1 MTGVPFHDW
10 TDSQAEQATE
20 CVTLESD
27 GLEADARQREAVQ
40 LECMGWMESMEPPM
54 MLMHSQAGMQTPQ
67 IGSSPISDSRTPP
80 GSSGSGCPMRSRE
93 ASPLDTAAAR
103 ECRGVEVNEDTSPK
117 SNLVVSPPLQLKSL
131 ELEGAKTNL
140 AEVYFIG
147 TPPVSAELVR
157 LEKGVK
163 EVRDSL
169 SNTGSTNTAPQDWLS
184 SPRDA
189 LPPRPAA
196 KTTPSAERRA
206 QRSGPVPRRH
216 ASAGG
221 TASSGRRATAENGT
235 QQGPTA
241 GRSAGP
247 ASPRRRVE
255 VSGVPPQ
262 HPQRTP
268 SAAAMRAGRKLR
280 EASPPR
286 NASTGMRQGSAKGAK
301 GALPKE
307 NKRPARPT
315 SKWAWKEQDIRTTP
329 PDRGGSTSSPRSARP
344 EAKVRAALSGTPS
357 ARVVAALEGP
367 QGLMSLLGRLAPAR
381 EEASV
386 ASTPAPA
393 TPASGAPGEDFHP
406 TDWAAHLRQ
415 GQPTSP
421 MARSKSQGAL
431 RRAWSPVGPCNSP
444 PKWQPLAKPMD
455 KASPRVPPPPARLM
469 SPNAEITLR
478 PR

>member
-1 MTGVPFHDW
+1 MSVGGLGLRGSIDEDQIKGSLPV
-10 TDSQAEQATE
+10 ATE

-27 GLEADARQREAVQ
+27 GLEAEREVAAVQ
-40 LECMGWMESMEPPM
+40 LECMGWMEPPM

-103 ECRGVEVNEDTSPK
+103 ECRGVEVNEDSSPK
-117 SNLVVSPPLQLKSL
+117 STLVVSPPLQLKSL

-163 EVRDSL
+163 EVGDSL
-169 SNTGSTNTAPQDWLS
+169 SNTGSTNTAAPQDWLS

-189 LPPRPAA
+189 LPPRPTATA
-196 KTTPSAERRA
+196 SAPR

-216 ASAGG
+216 ASASGV
-221 TASSGRRATAENGT
+221 ASSGRRGNATGAT
-235 QQGPTA
+235 GPA
-241 GRSAGP
+241 PRSAPGP
-247 ASPRRRVE
+247 AASPRRRGEE
-255 VSGVPPQ
+255 VNGSGAPNIR
-262 HPQRTP
+262 RTP

-280 EASPPR
+280 EACSPPR
-286 NASTGMRQGSAKGAK
+286 NASTPGGMRQGSAAK

-393 TPASGAPGEDFHP
+393 TPAFSGAPGEDFHP

-444 PKWQPLAKPMD
+444 PKWQPLAGKSMD
-455 KASPRVPPPPARLM
+455 KAGPSWRGTGKPGNELPQEDA
-469 SPNAEITLR
+469 
-478 PR
+478 

>member
-1 MTGVPFHDW
+1 
-10 TDSQAEQATE
+10 
-20 CVTLESD
+20 
-27 GLEADARQREAVQ
+27 
-40 LECMGWMESMEPPM
+40 M
-54 MLMHSQAGMQTPQ
+54 MLMQSQAGMQTPQ
-67 IGSSPISDSRTPP
+67 LGSSPISDSRTPP

-103 ECRGVEVNEDTSPK
+103 ECRCEVEANEDTSPK
-117 SNLVVSPPLQLKSL
+117 SNLVVSPPLLKSL

-147 TPPVSAELVR
+147 TPPVSAELLR
-157 LEKGVK
+157 LDKAVK
-163 EVRDSL
+163 EVGDSL
-169 SNTGSTNTAPQDWLS
+169 SNTGSTNPAPQDWLS

-189 LPPRPAA
+189 LPPRPCG
-196 KTTPSAERRA
+196 PSAPS
-206 QRSGPVPRRH
+206 QPRRH
-216 ASAGG
+216 ASAGSVRNG
-221 TASSGRRATAENGT
+221 RCPETSSARRATGSTPGT
-235 QQGPTA
+235 K
-241 GRSAGP
+241 P
-247 ASPRRRVE
+247 ASPRRKGEE
-255 VSGVPPQ
+255 VSGGPAR
-262 HPQRTP
+262 RTP

-280 EASPPR
+280 EACSPPR
-286 NASTGMRQGSAKGAK
+286 NASAGMRQGSAAK

-307 NKRPARPT
+307 NKRPARPS

-367 QGLMSLLGRLAPAR
+367 QGLMSLLGRLAPR
-381 EEASV
+381 EASV
-386 ASTPAPA
+386 ASTPAP
-393 TPASGAPGEDFHP
+393 TPTFWGASGEDFHP

-444 PKWQPLAKPMD
+444 PKWQPAKLE
-455 KASPRVPPPPARLM
+455 KASPRVPPPPTRLM